1 MRFSMVTLLPLLL
14 TISCIS
20 SVKAQGVGS
29 IITSSLYDQ
38 MLPHRNPFYTHEAFI
53 KAASSFPAFGTTG
66 KVATRKRDLAAFFGQ
81 TSHETTGGTPGSSDA
96 NTYGYYFI
104 EELNK
109 NDDAPYYGR
118 GPMQITHKYNYE
130 QASKAIGLGNA
141 LVDNPGM
148 VSQDTV
154 IAFKTAIWYWMTAQG
169 AKPSCHDVMTGK
181 WIPTNDDRAKNRL
194 PGYGLTTNIINGG
207 FECGKQVATPQAKDR
222 VSFYRRYS
230 QMLGV
235 DVGANI
241 GCLHQTP
248 YG

>member
-20 SVKAQGVGS
+20 SVKAQGVGD

-66 KVATRKRDLAAFFGQ
+66 NVATRKRELAAFFGQ
-81 TSHETTGGTPGSSDA
+81 TSHETTVSSFLYCGTPGSSDA

-118 GPMQITHKYNYE
+118 GPMQIT
-130 QASKAIGLGNA
+130 Q
-141 LVDNPGM
+141 
-148 VSQDTV
+148 
-154 IAFKTAIWYWMTAQG
+154 
-169 AKPSCHDVMTGK
+169 
-181 WIPTNDDRAKNRL
+181 
-194 PGYGLTTNIINGG
+194 
-207 FECGKQVATPQAKDR
+207 
-222 VSFYRRYS
+222 
-230 QMLGV
+230 
-235 DVGANI
+235 
-241 GCLHQTP
+241 
-248 YG
+248 